1 MSSPL
6 QTLTTPR
13 EALHPPTA
21 DSPRT
26 GWVMSLLAHALLV
39 LALTLGVQWHTADP
53 EGVSAELWSAVP
65 QIAAAPQGQT
75 DGQPTPTPPQ
85 DSAAQAEQAR
95 QAQEQAQEQ
104 ARQQQQQAEAAAE
117 RAAEQKAAKAAQA
130 AAEQAQEER
139 EAELARE
146 RDQRARE
153 KRQQADREAREKE
166 KAAQAKAAE
175 EKAAKEAAKEKA
187 AREAQAAKEKAD
199 KADKAAKDKAAKEQA
214 AKEQADKARQAKLA
228 EAARQDQLRRM
239 AAQLGSPTGVAG
251 ANGAQGSTGTAQRT
265 SGPSAN
271 YAGRIKA
278 YIKPNIV
285 QLDSIDG
292 NPRAVVEVR
301 CAPDGTI
308 IGRRLTHSSGNRDW
322 DETVLRA
329 IDRTGKLPRDTD
341 GTIPPTMEI
350 GFTPKD

>member
-1 MSSPL
+1 VSSPL
-6 QTLTTPR
+6 QPLATPR
-13 EALHPPTA
+13 EALHLPTA

-53 EGVSAELWSAVP
+53 EGVSAELWSTVP
-65 QIAAAPQGQT
+65 QIAAAPLGQA
-75 DGQPTPTPPQ
+75 DGQPQPQPTPPQ
-85 DSAAQAEQAR
+85 DTA
-95 QAQEQAQEQ
+95 AQEQAQ
-104 ARQQQQQAEAAAE
+104 QQ
-117 RAAEQKAAKAAQA
+117 AQA
-130 AAEQAQEER
+130 AAEQAAAQQAAQQKAARAAQAKAAEEKAQEER
-139 EAELARE
+139 DAELARE

-153 KRQQADREAREKE
+153 KRQQAEREAREKE

-175 EKAAKEAAKEKA
+175 EKAAKEKA
-187 AREAQAAKEKAD
+187 ARDAQVAK
-199 KADKAAKDKAAKEQA
+199 DKAAKDKAAKEQA
-214 AKEQADKARQAKLA
+214 AKEQAAKEQAAKEKADKARQAKLA

-265 SGPSAN
+265 SGPSAS
-271 YAGRIKA
+271 YAGRIVA
-278 YIKPNIV
+278 YIRPKIV
-285 QLDSIDG
+285 SLDSIDG

-329 IDRTGKLPRDTD
+329 IDRTGKLPRDVD

>member
-6 QTLTTPR
+6 QPLATPR

-65 QIAAAPQGQT
+65 QIAAAPLGQT
-75 DGQPTPTPPQ
+75 DGQPQPQPTPPQ
-85 DSAAQAEQAR
+85 DTA
-95 QAQEQAQEQ
+95 AQEQAQQQ
-104 ARQQQQQAEAAAE
+104 ARQQQAQAAAE
-117 RAAEQKAAKAAQA
+117 QAAAQQAAQQKAARAAQA
-130 AAEQAQEER
+130 AAEQAQAER

-153 KRQQADREAREKE
+153 KRQQAERDAREKE

-175 EKAAKEAAKEKA
+175 EKAAKDKA
-187 AREAQAAKEKAD
+187 AREAQAAQE

-214 AKEQADKARQAKLA
+214 AKEKADKARQAKLA

-329 IDRTGKLPRDTD
+329 IDRTGKLPRDVD

>member
-6 QTLTTPR
+6 QPLATPR

-65 QIAAAPQGQT
+65 QIAAAPLGQA
-75 DGQPTPTPPQ
+75 DGQPQPQPTPPQ
-85 DSAAQAEQAR
+85 DTA
-95 QAQEQAQEQ
+95 AQEQAQQQ
-104 ARQQQQQAEAAAE
+104 ARQQQAQAAAE
-117 RAAEQKAAKAAQA
+117 QAAAQQAAQQKAARAAQA
-130 AAEQAQEER
+130 AAEQAQAER

-153 KRQQADREAREKE
+153 KRQQAERDAREKE

-175 EKAAKEAAKEKA
+175 EKAAKDKA
-187 AREAQAAKEKAD
+187 AREAQAAQE

-214 AKEQADKARQAKLA
+214 AKEKADKARQAKLA

-251 ANGAQGSTGTAQRT
+251 ANGAQGSSGTAQRT

-329 IDRTGKLPRDTD
+329 IDRTGKLPRDVD

>member
-6 QTLTTPR
+6 QPLATPR

-85 DSAAQAEQAR
+85 DTAAQAEQAR
-95 QAQEQAQEQ
+95 
-104 ARQQQQQAEAAAE
+104 QQQQAEAAAE

-130 AAEQAQEER
+130 AAAQAQEER

>member
-6 QTLTTPR
+6 QPLATPR

-53 EGVSAELWSAVP
+53 EGVSAELWSTVP
-65 QIAAAPQGQT
+65 QIAAAPLGQA
-75 DGQPTPTPPQ
+75 DGQPQPQPTPPQ
-85 DSAAQAEQAR
+85 DTA
-95 QAQEQAQEQ
+95 AQEQAQ
-104 ARQQQQQAEAAAE
+104 QQAQAA
-117 RAAEQKAAKAAQA
+117 AAQA
-130 AAEQAQEER
+130 AAKQAAAQQAAQQKAARAAQAKAAEEKAQEER
-139 EAELARE
+139 DAELARE

-153 KRQQADREAREKE
+153 KRQQAEREAREKE

-175 EKAAKEAAKEKA
+175 EKAAKEKA
-187 AREAQAAKEKAD
+187 ARDAQ
-199 KADKAAKDKAAKEQA
+199 AAKDKAAKEQA
-214 AKEQADKARQAKLA
+214 AKEQAAKEQAAKEKADKARQAKLA

-329 IDRTGKLPRDTD
+329 IDRTGKLPRDVD

>member
-6 QTLTTPR
+6 QPLATPR

-65 QIAAAPQGQT
+65 QIAAAPLGQA
-75 DGQPTPTPPQ
+75 DGQPQPQPTPPQ
-85 DSAAQAEQAR
+85 DTA
-95 QAQEQAQEQ
+95 AQEQAQQQ
-104 ARQQQQQAEAAAE
+104 ARQQQAQAAAE
-117 RAAEQKAAKAAQA
+117 QAAAQQAAQQKAARAAQA
-130 AAEQAQEER
+130 AAEQAQAER

-153 KRQQADREAREKE
+153 KRQQAERDAREKE

-175 EKAAKEAAKEKA
+175 EKAAKDKA
-187 AREAQAAKEKAD
+187 AREAQAAQE

-214 AKEQADKARQAKLA
+214 AKEKADKARQAKLA

-329 IDRTGKLPRDTD
+329 IDRTGKLPRDVD

>member
-6 QTLTTPR
+6 QPLATPR

-53 EGVSAELWSAVP
+53 EGVSAELWSTVP
-65 QIAAAPQGQT
+65 QIAAAPLGQA
-75 DGQPTPTPPQ
+75 DGQPQPQPTPPQ
-85 DSAAQAEQAR
+85 DTA
-95 QAQEQAQEQ
+95 AQEQAQ
-104 ARQQQQQAEAAAE
+104 QQAQAA
-117 RAAEQKAAKAAQA
+117 AAQA
-130 AAEQAQEER
+130 AAKQAAAQQAAQQKAARAAQAKAAEEKAQEER
-139 EAELARE
+139 DAELARE

-153 KRQQADREAREKE
+153 KRQQAEREAREKE

-175 EKAAKEAAKEKA
+175 EKAAKEKA
-187 AREAQAAKEKAD
+187 ARDAQVAK
-199 KADKAAKDKAAKEQA
+199 DKAAKDKAAKEQA
-214 AKEQADKARQAKLA
+214 AKEQAAKEQAAKEKADKARQAKLA

-329 IDRTGKLPRDTD
+329 IDRTGKLPRDVD

>member
-6 QTLTTPR
+6 QPLATPR

-53 EGVSAELWSAVP
+53 EGVTAELWSTVP
-65 QIAAAPQGQT
+65 QIAAAPLGQA
-75 DGQPTPTPPQ
+75 DGQAQPQPTPPQ
-85 DSAAQAEQAR
+85 DTA
-95 QAQEQAQEQ
+95 AQEQAQQQALQQ
-104 ARQQQQQAEAAAE
+104 ARQQQAQAAAQQ
-117 RAAEQKAAKAAQA
+117 AAEQKAAKAAQA
-130 AAEQAQEER
+130 AADKAQEER

-153 KRQQADREAREKE
+153 KRQQAERDAREKE
-166 KAAQAKAAE
+166 KAAQAKAEE
-175 EKAAKEAAKEKA
+175 EKAAKEQA
-187 AREAQAAKEKAD
+187 AREAQAAQA

-301 CAPDGTI
+301 CAPDGSI

>member
-1 MSSPL
+1 
-6 QTLTTPR
+6 
-13 EALHPPTA
+13 
-21 DSPRT
+21 
-26 GWVMSLLAHALLV
+26 MSLLAHLLLV
-39 LALTLGVQWHTADP
+39 LGLTLGVQWHTADP
-53 EGVSAELWSAVP
+53 EGVTAELWSAVP

-85 DSAAQAEQAR
+85 DTAAQAEQAR
-95 QAQEQAQEQ
+95 QAQEE
-104 ARQQQQQAEAAAE
+104 ARQEARQQQAEAAAE
-117 RAAEQKAAKAAQA
+117 RATAQKAAEQKAAKAAQA
-130 AAEQAQEER
+130 AAEKAQEER

-153 KRQQADREAREKE
+153 KRQQAERDAREKE

-175 EKAAKEAAKEKA
+175 EKAAK
-187 AREAQAAKEKAD
+187 
-199 KADKAAKDKAAKEQA
+199 DKAAKEQA
-214 AKEQADKARQAKLA
+214 AKEQADKDRQAKQDQQRQAKAA

-239 AAQLGSPTGVAG
+239 AAQLGSPNGVAG

-271 YAGRIKA
+271 YAGRLKA

-301 CAPDGTI
+301 CAPDGSI
-308 IGRRLTHSSGNRDW
+308 IGRRLTHSSGNHDW

-329 IDRTGKLPRDTD
+329 IDRTGKLPRDVD

>member
-6 QTLTTPR
+6 QPLTTPR

-26 GWVMSLLAHALLV
+26 GWIMSLTAHALLV

-53 EGVSAELWSAVP
+53 EGVTAELWSAVP
-65 QIAAAPQGQT
+65 QIAAAPLGQA
-75 DGQPTPTPPQ
+75 DGQPTPTPP
-85 DSAAQAEQAR
+85 QAEQAR
-95 QAQEQAQEQ
+95 QAQEQAQQE
-104 ARQQQQQAEAAAE
+104 ARQQQAEAAAE
-117 RAAEQKAAKAAQA
+117 RAAVQKAAEQKAAKAAQA
-130 AAEQAQEER
+130 AAEKAQEER

-153 KRQQADREAREKE
+153 KRQQAEREAREKE

-175 EKAAKEAAKEKA
+175 EKAAKDKA
-187 AREAQAAKEKAD
+187 AREAQSAKE

-214 AKEQADKARQAKLA
+214 AKEQADKDRQAKQDQQRQAKAA

-239 AAQLGSPTGVAG
+239 AAQLGSPNGVAG
-251 ANGAQGSTGTAQRT
+251 ANGAQGSTGTAQRS

-308 IGRRLTHSSGNRDW
+308 IGRRLTHASGNRDW

>member
-1 MSSPL
+1 
-6 QTLTTPR
+6 
-13 EALHPPTA
+13 
-21 DSPRT
+21 
-26 GWVMSLLAHALLV
+26 
-39 LALTLGVQWHTADP
+39 
-53 EGVSAELWSAVP
+53 
-65 QIAAAPQGQT
+65 
-75 DGQPTPTPPQ
+75 
-85 DSAAQAEQAR
+85 
-95 QAQEQAQEQ
+95 
-104 ARQQQQQAEAAAE
+104 
-117 RAAEQKAAKAAQA
+117 
-130 AAEQAQEER
+130 
-139 EAELARE
+139 
-146 RDQRARE
+146 
-153 KRQQADREAREKE
+153 
-166 KAAQAKAAE
+166 
-175 EKAAKEAAKEKA
+175 
-187 AREAQAAKEKAD
+187 
-199 KADKAAKDKAAKEQA
+199 
-214 AKEQADKARQAKLA
+214 
-228 EAARQDQLRRM
+228 M

-329 IDRTGKLPRDTD
+329 IDRTGKLPRDVD

>member
-6 QTLTTPR
+6 QPLATPR

-26 GWVMSLLAHALLV
+26 GWVMSLLAHALLL

-85 DSAAQAEQAR
+85 DTAAQAEQAR

-104 ARQQQQQAEAAAE
+104 ARQQQQAEAAAE

-130 AAEQAQEER
+130 AAAQAQEER

-175 EKAAKEAAKEKA
+175 EKAAKE
-187 AREAQAAKEKAD
+187 AAKEKAD

>member
-6 QTLTTPR
+6 QPLATPR

-65 QIAAAPQGQT
+65 QIAAAPLGQA
-75 DGQPTPTPPQ
+75 DGQPQPQPTPPQ
-85 DSAAQAEQAR
+85 DTA
-95 QAQEQAQEQ
+95 AQEQAQQQ
-104 ARQQQQQAEAAAE
+104 ARQQQAQAAAE
-117 RAAEQKAAKAAQA
+117 QAAAQQAAQQKAARAAQA
-130 AAEQAQEER
+130 AAEQAQAER

-153 KRQQADREAREKE
+153 KRQQAERDAREKE
-166 KAAQAKAAE
+166 KAAQAKAA
-175 EKAAKEAAKEKA
+175 
-187 AREAQAAKEKAD
+187 REAQAAQE

-214 AKEQADKARQAKLA
+214 AKEKADKARQAKLA

-251 ANGAQGSTGTAQRT
+251 ANGTQGSTGTAQRT

-329 IDRTGKLPRDTD
+329 IDRTGKLPRDVD

>member
-6 QTLTTPR
+6 QPLATPR

-26 GWVMSLLAHALLV
+26 GWVMSLVAHALLV

-65 QIAAAPQGQT
+65 QIAAAPLGQA
-75 DGQPTPTPPQ
+75 DGQPQPQPTPPQ
-85 DSAAQAEQAR
+85 DTA
-95 QAQEQAQEQ
+95 AQEQAQQQ
-104 ARQQQQQAEAAAE
+104 ARQQQ
-117 RAAEQKAAKAAQA
+117 AQA
-130 AAEQAQEER
+130 AAEQAAAQQAAQQKATRAAQAKAAEEKAQEER
-139 EAELARE
+139 DAELARE

-153 KRQQADREAREKE
+153 KRQQAERDAREKE

-175 EKAAKEAAKEKA
+175 EKAAKDKA
-187 AREAQAAKEKAD
+187 AREAQAAQE

-214 AKEQADKARQAKLA
+214 TKDKADKARQAKLA

-329 IDRTGKLPRDTD
+329 IDRTGKLPRDVD

>member
-6 QTLTTPR
+6 QPLATPR

-65 QIAAAPQGQT
+65 QIAAAPLGQA
-75 DGQPTPTPPQ
+75 DGQPQPQPTPPQ
-85 DSAAQAEQAR
+85 DTA
-95 QAQEQAQEQ
+95 AQEQAQQQ
-104 ARQQQQQAEAAAE
+104 ARQQQAQAAAE
-117 RAAEQKAAKAAQA
+117 QAAAQQAAQQKAARAAQA
-130 AAEQAQEER
+130 AAEQAQAER

-153 KRQQADREAREKE
+153 KRQQAERDAREKE

-175 EKAAKEAAKEKA
+175 EKAAKDKA
-187 AREAQAAKEKAD
+187 AREAQAAQE
-199 KADKAAKDKAAKEQA
+199 KADKAAKDKATKEQA
-214 AKEQADKARQAKLA
+214 AKEKADKARQAKLA

-329 IDRTGKLPRDTD
+329 IDRTGKLPRDVD